1 MSSSGAFPPTVQS
14 TGRPA
19 DGFRWGRASAN
30 DTGVIWAYDGPMSE
44 PMASPAPAL
53 SERDAAILDF
63 EKHWWS
69 LPGSKETEIRERFDI
84 SAPRYYQILNGLI
97 DSEAALAYDPLL
109 VKRLRRLRAA
119 RQKER
124 SARRLGVTLRV

>member
-1 MSSSGAFPPTVQS
+1 MSDSVA
-14 TGRPA
+14 A
-19 DGFRWGRASAN
+19 A
-30 DTGVIWAYDGPMSE
+30 
-44 PMASPAPAL
+44 APVL

-63 EKHWWS
+63 EKQWWS
-69 LPGSKETEIRERFDI
+69 LPGPKETEIRQRFDI

-97 DSEAALAYDPLL
+97 DTEAALAYDPLL

-124 SARRLGVTLRV
+124 SARRLGVTIRV